1 MNRGSRTL
9 VMLAAGV
16 VLLMA
21 ATLVADVVL
30 SSNAMRVTGNP
41 PGASG
46 ALIYAELQGAGSG
59 EVAIMGYS
67 TGTGVAVHGAA
78 TKNAGVVGTSTY
90 SYGLSGTSTY
100 NSAIYGST
108 SRGDNNYG
116 LFTLDNVYSLNFHKV
131 GAIMQVAQNTG
142 AEALQPGDV
151 VTFRGI
157 RRLRTGDEY
166 ADEPLWARMLGAPV
180 VQVAKASVVDGTG
193 VAGVVF
199 SRYQVMA
206 EPMEQTTSDEKAAA
220 SRSRSDTEP
229 PAGDWPPITPPGSV
243 QPGELMLVVV
253 HGPAEVRVEP
263 YLGSVEPGD
272 LLVAGDISGY
282 AAKALVAGDGSAPP
296 TGAVFAKALEAVD
309 PDRGTIYVYV
319 TLQ

>member
-16 VLLMA
+16 ALLMA
-21 ATLVADVVL
+21 ATLLADVVL
-30 SSNAMRVTGNP
+30 SSNTVRVTGNP

-46 ALIYAELQGAGSG
+46 ALIYAELQSAGAGD
-59 EVAIMGYS
+59 VAVK
-67 TGTGVAVHGAA
+67 GVATANSIAIHGAA
-78 TKNAGVVGTSTY
+78 SSGAGVLGTSSNSYGLRGTSTN
-90 SYGLSGTSTY
+90 LW
-100 NSAIYGST
+100 AIYGST

-116 LFTLDNVYSLNFHKV
+116 LYTPDNIYSLNYQLT
-131 GAIMQVAQNTG
+131 GAIMQVAQNTS
-142 AEALQPGDV
+142 AEALRPGDV
-151 VTFRGI
+151 VAFRGI

-166 ADEPLWARMLGAPV
+166 ADEPLWARRLGAPV
-180 VQVAKASVVDGTG
+180 VQAAKASVVDGTG

-199 SRYQVMA
+199 SRYQVVA
-206 EPMEQTTSDEKAAA
+206 EPMEPIATDEQWATSK
-220 SRSRSDTEP
+220 SRWETEWMG
-229 PAGDWPPITPPGSV
+229 GDWPPITPSGPV
-243 QPGELMLVVV
+243 RPGELMLVVV

-263 YLGSVEPGD
+263 YLGPVRPGD
-272 LLVAGDISGY
+272 LLVVGDISGH

-309 PDRGTIYVYV
+309 PDRETIYAFV

>member
-16 VLLMA
+16 VLVMA
-21 ATLVADVVL
+21 ATLTADVVL
-30 SSNAMRVTGNP
+30 SNNTIRATGNP

-46 ALIYAELQGAGSG
+46 ALIYAELQGAGPSD
-59 EVAIMGYS
+59 VAIKGYS
-67 TGTGVAVHGAA
+67 AGTGVAVHGAA
-78 TKNAGVVGTSTY
+78 TENAGVVGTSTD

-116 LFTLDNVYSLNFHKV
+116 LFTLDNIYSLNYHLT
-131 GAIMQVAQNTG
+131 GAVMQVAQNTG
-142 AEALQPGDV
+142 VEALRPGDV
-151 VTFRGI
+151 VAFRGI

-166 ADEPLWARMLGAPV
+166 ADEPLWARKLGTPV
-180 VQVAKASVVDGTG
+180 VRVAKASVVNGTG

-199 SRYQVMA
+199 SRYQVAA
-206 EPMEQTTSDEKAAA
+206 EPVEPIATDEQWATSK
-220 SRSRSDTEP
+220 SRWETEWMG
-229 PAGDWPPITPPGSV
+229 GDWPPITPSGPV
-243 QPGELMLVVV
+243 PPGELMLVVV

-272 LLVAGDISGY
+272 LLVVGDISGH
-282 AAKALVAGDGSAPP
+282 AAKALVGGDGGAPP

-309 PDRGTIYVYV
+309 PDRETIYAFV

>member
-1 MNRGSRTL
+1 
-9 VMLAAGV
+9 MLAVGV

-30 SSNAMRVTGNP
+30 SSNAMRATGNP

-46 ALIYAELQGAGSG
+46 ALIYAELQGAGPG
-59 EVAIMGYS
+59 DVAIMGYS

-90 SYGLSGTSTY
+90 SYGLSGTSTF

-116 LFTLDNVYSLNFHKV
+116 LFTFDNIYSANYHKV
-131 GAIMQVAQNTG
+131 GSIMQVAQNTG
-142 AEALQPGDV
+142 AETLEPGDV

-157 RRLRTGDEY
+157 RRLQTGDEY
-166 ADEPLWARMLGAPV
+166 ADEPLWARKLGAPV

-206 EPMEQTTSDEKAAA
+206 EPMAQTASDEKAAA
-220 SRSRSDTEP
+220 SRARPDTEP
-229 PAGDWPPITPPGSV
+229 RAGDWPPITPPGPV

-272 LLVAGDISGY
+272 LLTTGAISGY
-282 AAKALVAGDGSAPP
+282 AAKALVAGDGSGPA

-309 PDRGTIYVYV
+309 PDRETIYVYV

>member
-1 MNRGSRTL
+1 MNRGSRML
-9 VMLAAGV
+9 VMLAVGV

-21 ATLVADVVL
+21 ATLIADVVL
-30 SSNAMRVTGNP
+30 SSNAIRATGNP

-46 ALIYAELQGAGSG
+46 ALIYAELLGAGPLD
-59 EVAIMGYS
+59 VAIKGYS
-67 TGTGVAVHGAA
+67 ASSGVAIHGVSSSS
-78 TKNAGVVGTSTY
+78 AGVLGSSGNTY
-90 SYGLSGTSTY
+90 GVYGQ
-100 NSAIYGST
+100 T
-108 SRGDNNYG
+108 SRPDNNYG
-116 LFTLDNVYSLNFHKV
+116 LYTSDNIYSLNYHKV
-131 GAIMQVAQNTG
+131 GSIMQVAQNTG
-142 AEALQPGDV
+142 TEPLKPGDV

-166 ADEPLWARMLGAPV
+166 ADEPLWARRLGAPV

-206 EPMEQTTSDEKAAA
+206 EPMEQTASNEGAAA
-220 SRSRSDTEP
+220 SRARPDTKP
-229 PAGDWPPITPPGSV
+229 PAGDWPPITRPGSV

-272 LLVAGDISGY
+272 LLVTGAISGH
-282 AAKALVAGDGSAPP
+282 AAKALVTGDGSGPP
-296 TGAVFAKALEAVD
+296 AGAVFAKALESVD
-309 PDRGTIYVYV
+309 PDSETIYAYV
-319 TLQ
+319 ILQ